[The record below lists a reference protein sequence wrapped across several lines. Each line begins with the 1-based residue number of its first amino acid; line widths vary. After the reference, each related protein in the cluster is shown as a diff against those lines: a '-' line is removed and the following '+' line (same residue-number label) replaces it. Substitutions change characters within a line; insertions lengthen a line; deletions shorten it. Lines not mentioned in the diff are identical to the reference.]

1 MMYVLDTNV
10 LSELRKVR
18 LGKADANVTAWAE
31 SVDAADLFVSAIT
44 IMEVE
49 LGVLSIER
57 KDATQGAMLRAW
69 LDQHV
74 LPEFSGRT
82 LPIDT
87 AVAQRCARLHVPDK
101 RGERDA
107 LIAATALV
115 HGMTVVTRN
124 VADFKPTGVTIVN
137 PWAPSVTIDVRFSE
151 NRN

>member
-10 LSELRKVR
+10 VSELRKVR
-18 LGKADANVTAWAE
+18 MGKADPNVAAWSE
-31 SVDAADLFVSAIT
+31 SVDAGDLFVSAIT
-44 IMEVE
+44 IMELE

-57 KDATQGAMLRAW
+57 KDATQGAMLRTW

-82 LPIDT
+82 LPVDT

-115 HGMTVVTRN
+115 HGMVVVTRN
-124 VADFKPTGVTIVN
+124 VDDFQSTGVALLN
-137 PWAPSVTIDVRFSE
+137 PWEPIR
-151 NRN
+151 

>member
-10 LSELRKVR
+10 VSELRKVR
-18 LGKADANVTAWAE
+18 IGKADPNVASWAE
-31 SVDAADLFVSAIT
+31 NVDAASLFVSAIT
-44 IMEVE
+44 IMELE

-69 LDQHV
+69 LEQHV

-87 AVAQRCARLHVPDK
+87 TVAQRCAKLHIPDK

-124 VADFKPTGVTIVN
+124 MVDFQSTGVTILN
-137 PWAPSVTIDVRFSE
+137 PWEPTQ
-151 NRN
+151 